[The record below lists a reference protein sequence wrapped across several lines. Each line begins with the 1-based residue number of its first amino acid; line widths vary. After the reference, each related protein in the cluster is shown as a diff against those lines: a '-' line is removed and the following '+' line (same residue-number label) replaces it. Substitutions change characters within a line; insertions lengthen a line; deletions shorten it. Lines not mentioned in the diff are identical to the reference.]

1 MSTKTPLPGLE
12 LSQNIQRAQ
21 HVAEMLKALA
31 HPIRLQIIAVLCE
44 GREHVTGLAERLEVP
59 QAIISQQLRIL
70 RMRGLVLTE
79 RVDGFAYYSLGEPQ
93 LEGLVH
99 CMEGCSIR

>member
-1 MSTKTPLPGLE
+1 
-12 LSQNIQRAQ
+12 
-21 HVAEMLKALA
+21 MLKALA
-31 HPIRLQIIAVLCE
+31 HPIRLRIIAVLCQ
-44 GREHVTGLAERLEVP
+44 GQEHVTGIAERLDLP
-59 QAIISQQLRIL
+59 PAIISQQLRIL

-79 RVDGFAYYSLGEPQ
+79 RVKGFAYYRLREAQ